1 MPNKHAAIK
10 DLRKNK
16 KRSAKN
22 ARMKTHTKALMAQ
35 FKVLIKEGKK
45 TEAKTLAPKLQ
56 QALAKAAKTGV
67 FHANKARRKISFL
80 YKSAAASSS
89 SP

>member
-16 KRSAKN
+16 KRLAKN
-22 ARMKTHTKALMAQ
+22 ARMKTHAKALMAQ
-35 FKVLIKEGKK
+35 FKLLVKEGKK

-56 QALAKAAKTGV
+56 QAFDKAAKSRV
-67 FHANKARRKISFL
+67 LHFNKARRKISFL
-80 YKSAAASSS
+80 YKSVATS
-89 SP
+89 